1 MRATHYHSKFI
12 NPYIFQVRFQNV
24 FSSNRKREREN
35 RFKALKLIAI
45 MMITAMM
52 AIPIIQHFNND
63 YATVPVESYS
73 YGNEMIKFVG
83 SNAFI
88 GFQGNLFPVS
98 WNVFELNPN
107 FSPGSQITPF
117 TTNNTNTSAPLIEE
131 NFSHYSTKRIQSLW
145 QDSAIIVKW
154 DHYVRIAEIFSFTTK
169 GIDASI
175 VIKNLNAT
183 GNYISAFSLN
193 TGINNTISVNGF
205 NPSCQ
210 NISSG
215 MGIIPSGD
223 WNVTVGSL
231 SMNWQSEDS
240 IFHSGIVSQGTSSDS
255 IILPFDAGT
264 LYHNESYTIDPMIYY
279 QPFMIIRGPIG
290 GPTPPPPPPPSSP
303 TYYDITFTATG
314 LPSGTSWYATL
325 NGQTQS
331 TTSSSIT
338 FRDTSGTY
346 SYSIGSV
353 SGYTVSPS
361 SGSVSVG
368 GSQSVSVTYT
378 ELPPS
383 CPVIG
388 YIGATFSVP
397 GTSHLNLTSA
407 IDKTINGHTNVNCIL
422 PAEGSTICLS
432 IPYQNADIGNGQV
445 TSYASASNPTVSPD
459 SIIRTPPGNVG
470 TPFRGI
476 LVYTLTSKGGFDYP
490 IYCNQ
495 DVSGNGVVKFSWR
508 TQPGVY
514 GGFLI
519 ELVNNYG
526 IKNSSY
532 NYPFDVYS
540 TFMQGSRSYQTY
552 ASDSSSV
559 NAVYTSGGVFIGDLG
574 IAASNGADG
583 TACTTDSQIK
593 LGLSTEFISPYDN
606 ATSGS
611 YTYGILNYNQ
621 YLNYTGSQYGVCTND
636 NSCYTPLHS
645 FNEAQSK
652 GSASTS
658 PNLTLAIESLYG
670 VIDAAAFL
678 SVNPYGWTLGFLMT
692 ALAPFL
698 FHENTPSTSDKD
710 YWGQSI
716 YEENFSYGNWHQS
729 GNNIPPQSS
738 ICVGTVIGPMGAA
751 VNICDP
757 VYTIVNNGNGNPSWI
772 QLLELYLEEP
782 NIPNVQPGSSGQ
794 VSQNGLNYFTYSVS
808 ETIVPIAHTYSHG
821 SCYHIEQN
829 DYVNATYANGQYTYS
844 GSSYAA
850 AASLQIYL
858 PLTG

>member
-1 MRATHYHSKFI
+1 
-12 NPYIFQVRFQNV
+12 
-24 FSSNRKREREN
+24 
-35 RFKALKLIAI
+35 

-154 DHYVRIAEIFSFTTK
+154 NHYVRIAEIFSFTTK

-331 TTSSSIT
+331 TSSSSIT
-338 FRDTSGTY
+338 FRETAGTY

-368 GSQSVSVTYT
+368 GSQSVSVTYAAQPT
-378 ELPPS
+378 N
-383 CPVIG
+383 CPLTG
-388 YIGATFSVP
+388 FIGAEYCMQGES
-397 GTSHLNLTSA
+397 TSYNLTSA
-407 IDKTINGHTNVNCIL
+407 ISHCYNISHTYNNALLPGEITSIN
-422 PAEGSTICLS
+422 LS
-432 IPYQNADIGNGQV
+432 ISYQNADKGNGQV
-445 TSYASASNPTVSPD
+445 TSYASTSNPSVSPD
-459 SIIRTPPGNVG
+459 SISGPPPGG
-470 TPFRGI
+470 CPFRGI
-476 LVYTLTSKGGFDYP
+476 LVYTLNSKGHRDYP

-495 DVSGNGVVKFSWR
+495 DISGNGVVTVRWL
-508 TQPGVY
+508 TQPGAY
-514 GGFLI
+514 GGFLV
-519 ELVNNYG
+519 ELANNYG
-526 IKNSSY
+526 VKYSSY
-532 NYPFDVYS
+532 NHSFDVYS
-540 TFMQGSRSYQTY
+540 RLVNAQGSNPYNN
-552 ASDSSSV
+552 DSTAV
-559 NAVYTSGGVFIGDLG
+559 NTVYTSGGVFIGYLG
-574 IAASNGADG
+574 IAADGGATKGLPRGGTCASN
-583 TACTTDSQIK
+583 TIIN
-593 LGLSTEFISPYDN
+593 LGLSTVFLSPKNN
-606 ATSGS
+606 ASAGT
-611 YTYGILNYNQ
+611 YKYGIFDYKQ
-621 YLNYTGSQYGVCTND
+621 YLNYTGSQYGSNNGD
-636 NSCYTPLHS
+636 PQYTPICALNQAPS
-645 FNEAQSK
+645 SQNGNS
-652 GSASTS
+652 
-658 PNLTLAIESLYG
+658 NLYTTYAE
-670 VIDAAAFL
+670 
-678 SVNPYGWTLGFLMT
+678 
-692 ALAPFL
+692 
-698 FHENTPSTSDKD
+698 E
-710 YWGQSI
+710 SI
-716 YEENFSYGNWHQS
+716 YGMVSTGLLMSDDPLVISVGFAMVGLGPFIFQGNVPSSTPTYWNHHFTQNSISYGYSAQYVS
-729 GNNIPPQSS
+729 DAGNE
-738 ICVGTVIGPMGAA
+738 TVVTRTGAGQ
-751 VNICDP
+751 VP
-757 VYTIVNNGNGNPSWI
+757 VPAYRVANDGNGNPSFMQYWYLT
-772 QLLELYLEEP
+772 LLEPMINNINDP
-782 NIPNVQPGSSGQ
+782 NQYA
-794 VSQNGLNYFTYSVS
+794 LNLFTYTTSA
-808 ETIVPIAHTYSHG
+808 TIVPIAHGFCGTNGMTKVYYSLKN
-821 SCYHIEQN
+821 N
-829 DYVNATYANGQYTYS
+829 DYVDVGGSNEPSYTVATS
-844 GSSYAA
+844 M
-850 AASLQIYL
+850 QIYM
-858 PLTG
+858 PMQG